1 MSPMFFGIAIDW
13 IMRKCTQDDQLGIK
27 WLNNSRLFDL
37 DFADDVAILNSTT
50 QATHKL
56 TSNLCTLAE
65 QVGLQI
71 NSAKT
76 KIMDLTNST
85 DNIVINGQTLEV
97 EHFTYL
103 GSKVSNNG
111 DTMKEI
117 NSRIAIAASAFTKL
131 TNIWQSQDL
140 SICTKVKL
148 FRSCVIPVL
157 TYGCESWKST
167 KKIDKKLDSF
177 ENKCL
182 RKLLKVK
189 WSDFVSNNTV
199 RDRTH
204 QQPVS
209 NIIRKRRW
217 KYLGHV
223 LRSDEKRLNRQVLMW
238 SPVGKRKRG
247 RPKTTLRR
255 TIQQESK
262 LLGCKTIQDLQLLAK
277 NRITWRSKTSALCAA
292 FGTKGTN

>member
-1 MSPMFFGIAIDW
+1 MPSLSKHVSGNL
-13 IMRKCTQDDQLGIK
+13 KTLVYVQK
-27 WLNNSRLFDL
+27 LN
-37 DFADDVAILNSTT
+37 
-50 QATHKL
+50 
-56 TSNLCTLAE
+56 
-65 QVGLQI
+65 
-71 NSAKT
+71 
-76 KIMDLTNST
+76 
-85 DNIVINGQTLEV
+85 
-97 EHFTYL
+97 YL
-103 GSKVSNNG
+103 GPVWFLYWPTVVKVGNQQR
-111 DTMKEI
+111 K
-117 NSRIAIAASAFTKL
+117 F
-131 TNIWQSQDL
+131 
-140 SICTKVKL
+140 
-148 FRSCVIPVL
+148 
-157 TYGCESWKST
+157 
-167 KKIDKKLDSF
+167 DKKLDSF

-189 WSDFVSNNTV
+189 WSDFVCNNTV

-255 TIQQESK
+255 TIQQENK

-292 FGTKGTN
+292 FGSKGIN